1 MNSFILGFQRL
12 VWCPKWTPAS
22 SNSFMVMFAKLPPHL
37 DCIPAPGLRAQDYIP
52 ATPLPA
58 RDTGRFVKPVA
69 SCQWSVASE
78 GSNHPTHLTLRV
90 LEALARA
97 LLPVLLALLG
107 ARVAREHAR

>member
-22 SNSFMVMFAKLPPHL
+22 SNSFMVMFAKLPPYL

-58 RDTGRFVKPVA
+58 GTREDFQNQLPVA
-69 SCQWSVASE
+69 SCQSRQQPPNFNASST
-78 GSNHPTHLTLRV
+78 GSAYEHPS
-90 LEALARA
+90 ARTSCA
-97 LLPVLLALLG
+97 P
-107 ARVAREHAR
+107 